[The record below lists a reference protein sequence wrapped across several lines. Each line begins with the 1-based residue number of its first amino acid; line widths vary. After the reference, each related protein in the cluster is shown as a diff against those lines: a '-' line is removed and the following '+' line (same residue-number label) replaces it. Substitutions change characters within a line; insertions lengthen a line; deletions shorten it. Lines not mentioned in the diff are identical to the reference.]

1 VLHLLRI
8 RTHSPLTWDER
19 YPLFIRRAGFLPLG
33 RHVTASLTLMDSA
46 TLMAL
51 MHRWCLE
58 THKFHL
64 PCGDTMVTLQDVTII
79 LSLPID
85 STPVCG
91 PVSLA
96 GWRDFVGAIIP
107 PLRHCRKPQ
116 GQELSGNH
124 SGWLTTNFD
133 TYLLGAEDGVIQ
145 RYARSCLL
153 HMADELLFSNLI
165 LFLCN

>member
-19 YPLFIRRAGFLPLG
+19 YPLFIRRAGFLLLG
-33 RHVTASLTLMDSA
+33 QLVTGSLTLMDSA

-51 MHRWCLE
+51 MHRWCPE

-107 PLRHCRKPQ
+107 PPPPTTLPQ
-116 GQELSGNH
+116 
-124 SGWLTTNFD
+124 TTRTRVVRQPLWVAHN
-133 TYLLGAEDGVIQ
+133 
-145 RYARSCLL
+145 
-153 HMADELLFSNLI
+153 
-165 LFLCN
+165 